1 MGERHAL
8 EIIDAFSPL
17 CVLSIQDGYSLQ
29 QVERHGLALLSAV
42 LATLGA
48 RHLNVGPVVLA
59 PNGRVA
65 LSDEVGE
72 LLGARATAIIVGE
85 RPGLSA
91 ADSLGIYLTYG
102 PRPGTTDAQ
111 RNCISNVRP
120 PEGLGYEA
128 AAAKLGYL
136 AAEAL
141 SRRVSGVALKDEGA
155 GGGPRLSTGAVPI
168 ADSR

>member
-1 MGERHAL
+1 M
-8 EIIDAFSPL
+8 
-17 CVLSIQDGYSLQ
+17 
-29 QVERHGLALLSAV
+29 
-42 LATLGA
+42 
-48 RHLNVGPVVLA
+48 VLA

-72 LLGARATAIIVGE
+72 VLGSRAAAIIVGE

-111 RNCISNVRP
+111 RNCIPNIRP

-128 AAAKLGYL
+128 AAAKLDYL

-141 SRRVSGVALKDEGA
+141 RRGVSGVALKDEGE
-155 GGGPRLSTGAVPI
+155 GGGGSRLSTGALPI
-168 ADSR
+168 ADS

>member
-1 MGERHAL
+1 
-8 EIIDAFSPL
+8 
-17 CVLSIQDGYSLQ
+17 
-29 QVERHGLALLSAV
+29 
-42 LATLGA
+42 
-48 RHLNVGPVVLA
+48 VVLT

-72 LLGARATAIIVGE
+72 LLGARAAAIIVGE

-141 SRRVSGVALKDEGA
+141 RRGVSGVALKDEGGA
-155 GGGPRLSTGAVPI
+155 GGGSRLSTGAVPI
-168 ADSR
+168 ADSLFPIAPSPELLRR

>member
-1 MGERHAL
+1 
-8 EIIDAFSPL
+8 
-17 CVLSIQDGYSLQ
+17 
-29 QVERHGLALLSAV
+29 
-42 LATLGA
+42 
-48 RHLNVGPVVLA
+48 VV
-59 PNGRVA
+59 

-72 LLGARATAIIVGE
+72 FLGVRAAAIIVGE

-91 ADSLGIYLTYG
+91 ADSLGIYLTFG

-128 AAAKLGYL
+128 AAEKLGYL

-141 SRRVSGVALKDEGA
+141 SRRVSGVALLGR
-155 GGGPRLSTGAVPI
+155 GRRGRRL
-168 ADSR
+168 